1 MVFVGSS
8 HASKL
13 SALVSAS
20 LVTKFLK
27 LLHQSQTLDAEDL
40 ADKLGQLGLTKDNVV
55 FLDLISNLVYLDTNQ
70 DGNSIH

>member
-1 MVFVGSS
+1 MFVGSS
-8 HASKL
+8 HGSKL

-55 FLDLISNLVYLDTNQ
+55 YLDLISNLVYLDTNQ

>member
-1 MVFVGSS
+1 M
-8 HASKL
+8 
-13 SALVSAS
+13 SAS

-55 FLDLISNLVYLDTNQ
+55 YLDLISNLVYLDTNQ

>member
-1 MVFVGSS
+1 MFVGSS

-40 ADKLGQLGLTKDNVV
+40 VDKLGQLGLTKDNVV
-55 FLDLISNLVYLDTNQ
+55 YLDLISNLVYLDTNQ

>member
-1 MVFVGSS
+1 MFVGSS

-55 FLDLISNLVYLDTNQ
+55 YLDLISNLVYLDTNQ

>member
-55 FLDLISNLVYLDTNQ
+55 YLDLISNLVYLDTNQ